1 MIRVQGLGKRYR
13 RSLALDGIDLSVECG
28 ERVAVLGLNGA
39 GKTTLIRC
47 LMGLT
52 DFTGRIEIDGFDV
65 RRDGRRA
72 RARLGYVPQRA
83 PQFDGN
89 LAEVIA
95 FFCRLRGV
103 EPEEAYR
110 RMAELGLSSEEHGGK
125 PVRALSGG
133 MLQKSLLALA
143 LAADVPLLL
152 LDEPTASLDPRA
164 RREFL
169 RALRT
174 VRGNQTVVLAT
185 HRLSDVEA
193 IANRLLVLHEGRLVF
208 DGPTEKLWDRVGS
221 NVLFWVKV
229 GSAERER
236 AREILARRWSSATL
250 RANGRYLGLELERG
264 HRADALLALREEA
277 LAVEDFW
284 TESPTLHDLL
294 EQLLTSNAPPE
305 RERVIQA
312 MEGS

>member
-1 MIRVQGLGKRYR
+1 MIRAEGLSKRFG
-13 RSLALDGIDLSVECG
+13 RSSVLNGIDLAIERR

-52 DFTGRIEIDGFDV
+52 EFAGHIEIDGCDV
-65 RRDGRRA
+65 RREGRRA

-83 PQFDGN
+83 PQFDGK

-103 EPEEAYR
+103 APDEAYR
-110 RMAELGLSSEEHGGK
+110 RMSVLGLSVEEHGDK

-152 LDEPTASLDPRA
+152 LDEPTANLDPRA

-169 RALRT
+169 RALRR
-174 VRGNQTVVLAT
+174 VGDEQTIVLAT

-193 IANRLLVLHEGRLVF
+193 VANRLLVLHEGRIVF
-208 DGPTEKLWDRVGS
+208 DGPTQELWDQVGS
-221 NVLFWVKV
+221 NVVLWVRV
-229 GSAERER
+229 AASEREN
-236 AREILARRWSSATL
+236 AREVLARRWGTATL
-250 RANGRYLGLELERG
+250 RANGKYLGLELERQR
-264 HRADALLALREEA
+264 RADALLALREAA

-284 TESPTLHDLL
+284 TEAPTLHDLL
-294 EQLLTSNAPPE
+294 EQLLASRTSTATGGVSP
-305 RERVIQA
+305 A
-312 MEGS
+312 MERI